1 MKNLKLTNQE
11 IDVEANHLETCI
23 RVCVY
28 MYV

>member
-11 IDVEANHLETCI
+11 IDVKANYLEICMY
-23 RVCVY
+23 VCVY